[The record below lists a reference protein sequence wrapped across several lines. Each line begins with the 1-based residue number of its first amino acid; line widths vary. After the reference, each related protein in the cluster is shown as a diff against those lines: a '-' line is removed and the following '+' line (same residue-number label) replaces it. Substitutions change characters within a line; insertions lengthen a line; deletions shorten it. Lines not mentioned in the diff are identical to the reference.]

1 MLPVS
6 NLPAIV
12 RMSCEKNPD
21 CIPDKQFSAEYH
33 LSRPEIQT
41 LLGIQ
46 NHTEFKA
53 VNFEMNARWSRQS
66 EIVLPTT
73 REVVYLL
80 DEASAHI
87 LVLNGNFDAQP

>member
-1 MLPVS
+1 
-6 NLPAIV
+6 
-12 RMSCEKNPD
+12 MSCEKDPR
-21 CIPDKQFSAEYH
+21 CIPDKQFSAEGY

-41 LLGIQ
+41 LLGIP
-46 NHTEFKA
+46 NHIEFKA
-53 VNFEMNARWSRQS
+53 INFGLNSRWSRQT

-80 DEASAHI
+80 DEASART